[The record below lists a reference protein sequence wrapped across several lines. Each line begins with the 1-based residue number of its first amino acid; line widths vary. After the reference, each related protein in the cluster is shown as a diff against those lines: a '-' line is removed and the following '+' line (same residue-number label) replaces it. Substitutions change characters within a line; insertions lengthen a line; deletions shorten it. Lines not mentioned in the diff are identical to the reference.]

1 MRTELFNRVKNWFWQ
16 THECLDSL
24 LGGGLTILAQ
34 TIRSFEEERA
44 VEAAASTAYY
54 AIFSIFPLMIVAV
67 TLGANILEAGE
78 VQQQVLDAVTEAIP
92 VSREFVARNIQRL
105 LLLRGA
111 VQIAALVGFL
121 WSATGVFQTLAR
133 NINRA
138 WPEAGRRN
146 FLRRRLVALG
156 IMMAGMGGLLSLS
169 LVSTA
174 VFNLLPQFNV
184 HLWGDVAI
192 YKTSLWKV
200 LSYILPWLFSLVLF
214 LFLYYWVPNTKVR
227 WLESFWGALIAASA
241 WRATTIGFAWYL
253 SSGWA
258 NYDLVYGSLGAIV
271 ALMFWVYISSLIVLF
286 GAHLSAAVAR
296 CKRIEQ
302 CEVGEANR
310 EKRSRSG

>member
-1 MRTELFNRVKNWFWQ
+1 MRTEFFGKVKSWLWQ
-16 THECLDSL
+16 LHKRLDAL
-24 LGGGLTILAQ
+24 LGGGLTILNQ
-34 TIRSFEEERA
+34 TIRSFEQERA

-54 AIFSIFPLMIVAV
+54 AIFSIFPLMMVAV
-67 TLGANILEAGE
+67 TLGANVLEVGE
-78 VQQQVLDAVTEAIP
+78 IKQRVLDAVTEAIP
-92 VSREFVARNIQRL
+92 VSRELVAKNIQRL

-111 VQIAALVGFL
+111 VQIAALAGFL

-138 WPEAGRRN
+138 WPEASRRN
-146 FLRRRLVALG
+146 FLRRRLVAFG
-156 IMMAGMGGLLSLS
+156 IMMVGMGGLLALS
-169 LVSTA
+169 LVSTT

-192 YKTSLWKV
+192 YKTSLWQI
-200 LSYILPWLFSLVLF
+200 LSYIIPWLFSLGLF

-227 WLESFWGALIAASA
+227 WLESFWGALIAATA

-271 ALMFWVYISSLIVLF
+271 ALMVWVYISSLIVLF

-296 CKRIEQ
+296 CKRIDP
-302 CEVGEANR
+302 CERG
-310 EKRSRSG
+310 